1 MIVLIGRQAGSRQS
15 EHYENVAYTLLGTRD
30 VSEEDEDYIKVNI
43 VQYALKLIYYIT
55 KPPWLLVNISLI

>member
-1 MIVLIGRQAGSRQS
+1 MIGRQTGSRQS

-43 VQYALKLIYYIT
+43 VQYALKLIYYHSKAYIIL
-55 KPPWLLVNISLI
+55 PNHHDSW

>member
-30 VSEEDEDYIKVNI
+30 VSEEDEDYIKVNK

-55 KPPWLLVNISLI
+55 KPLWFLVNISLI